1 MRGYLCRVSTI
12 WPAFA
17 ITAPGIAPVTAAEL
31 AALAIPHD
39 PPTPDGVAFKADFRT
54 IALANLW
61 LRTASRV
68 IVRLGEFKA
77 QGFADLEKGAARL
90 PWQQVLLPGQAIAVR
105 VTCRKSRLYHSDA
118 VAERVARQISKHFG
132 IDAPVVRLTDSDD
145 DDAPSDEAQRILV
158 RIVHDVCT
166 ISADTSGDLLHRRGY
181 RQAVAKAPLR
191 ETIAAA
197 CLLACD
203 YDGTQAFL
211 DPMCGSGTFPIE
223 AAMIARRQ
231 APGRA
236 RPFAFEHWPG
246 ADRDVLP
253 NLRRSTKA
261 AGEDVAD
268 LPIVGSDRDPGA
280 VRMSRENAERAGVAK
295 MVQFEQVT
303 LEAIEPPAEQGLW
316 CSNAPYGRRM
326 GNTDALT
333 GLFVQIGKLARGAF
347 AEWRVAL
354 LLAEQSHVKALQ
366 SPTTE
371 ILHSRVGGIQVGL
384 HGIEI

>member
-1 MRGYLCRVSTI
+1 VRVSTS
-12 WPAFA
+12 WSAFA

-31 AALAIPHD
+31 HALGIPHEA
-39 PPTPDGVAFKADFRT
+39 PTPDGVAFVADFRT

-61 LRTASRV
+61 LRTASRI

-77 QGFADLEKGAARL
+77 QGFADLEKGAAKLR
-90 PWQQVLLPGQAIAVR
+90 WQDVLLPGQPIAVR

-118 VAERVARQISKHFG
+118 VAERVAKQINRHFG
-132 IDAPVVRLTDSDD
+132 VDAPVVRLTDSDD
-145 DDAPSDEAQRILV
+145 DDAQTDEAQRILV

-166 ISADTSGDLLHRRGY
+166 ISVDTSGELLHRRGY

-191 ETIAAA
+191 ETVAAA

-203 YDGTQAFL
+203 YDGSTPFI
-211 DPMCGSGTFPIE
+211 DPMCGSGTIPIE
-223 AAMIARRQ
+223 AAMIARKQ

-253 NLRRSTKA
+253 NLRRATKA
-261 AGEDVAD
+261 GGEPTAD
-268 LPIVGSDRDPGA
+268 ELVIVGSDRDPGA
-280 VRMSRENAERAGVAK
+280 IRMSQENAVRAGVDGMIDFHQRA
-295 MVQFEQVT
+295 
-303 LEAIEPPAEQGLW
+303 LDALEPPADHGLW
-316 CSNAPYGRRM
+316 CSNAPYGRRV
-326 GNTDALT
+326 GNADALT

-347 AEWRVAL
+347 ADWRVAL

-371 ILHSRVGGIQVGL
+371 ILRTRVGGIQVGL
-384 HGIEI
+384 HGIEV

>member
-1 MRGYLCRVSTI
+1 MSTI
-12 WPAFA
+12 WSAFA

-31 AALAIPHD
+31 TALGIPHE
-39 PPTPDGVAFKADFRT
+39 PPTADGVAFSADYRT

-77 QGFADLEKGAARL
+77 QGFAELEKGAAKL
-90 PWQQVLLPGQAIAVR
+90 PWKQVLLPGQPVAMR

-118 VAERVARQISKHFG
+118 VAERVVRQIAKHFG
-132 IDAPVVRLTDSDD
+132 VDTPVVRLTDSDD
-145 DDAPSDEAQRILV
+145 EDAPTDEAQRILV
-158 RIVHDVCT
+158 RIVHDIVT
-166 ISADTSGDLLHRRGY
+166 VSADTSGELLHRRGY

-191 ETIAAA
+191 ETVAAA
-197 CLLACD
+197 CLLAVD
-203 YDGTQAFL
+203 YDGTQPFI

-223 AAMIARRQ
+223 AAMIARNQ

-253 NLRRSTKA
+253 HLRRATKA
-261 AGEDVAD
+261 AGVDVPE
-268 LPIVGSDRDPGA
+268 LPIIGSDRDPGA
-280 VRMSRENAERAGVAK
+280 IRMSHDNAERAGVQG
-295 MVQFEQVT
+295 MLTFEQKT
-303 LEAIEPPAEQGLW
+303 LDAIEPPAESGVW
-316 CSNAPYGRRM
+316 CSNAPYGRRV
-326 GNTDALT
+326 GNSDALT
-333 GLFVQIGKLARGAF
+333 GLFVQIGKLARGSF

-354 LLAEQSHVKALQ
+354 LMAEQSHVKALQ

-371 ILHSRVGGIQVGL
+371 ILHTRVGGIQVGFY
-384 HGIEI
+384 GIEV